1 MRHVY
6 RTFLFFLLLSFPTLA
21 PAELPDFHSPDP
33 SASFDD
39 TDDAT
44 RQGEIT
50 KQAGIFLENLHNHW
64 GDTPEQLRT
73 SIAGSEE
80 SNEQGAL
87 LYPRNIAGHRVLE
100 VYEFGRGSLIRGQ
113 YVILQRPV
121 NGLNEFIGYYN
132 ALKQT
137 LTDTYGQPTTDLV
150 VWDNDLY
157 RAVPNYWGVAVMS
170 GHLHYHAAWAT
181 GDGVL
186 TLELTGR
193 HHSKLRLEYLYE
205 RAGTP
210 A

>member
-1 MRHVY
+1 MRY
-6 RTFLFFLLLSFPTLA
+6 RCLVFFFLPLLSFPTFA
-21 PAELPDFHSPDP
+21 SAELPDFHPPDP

-39 TDDAT
+39 IDDAT

-50 KQAGIFLENLHNHW
+50 KQAGIFLKNLQNHW
-64 GDTPEQLRT
+64 GDNPEQLRT
-73 SIAGSEE
+73 SIAGSGE

-87 LYPRNIAGHRVLE
+87 VYLRNIAEHGVLE
-100 VYEFGRGSLIRGQ
+100 VYEFRRGSLIRGQ
-113 YVILQRPV
+113 YMIVQRPV
-121 NGLNEFIGYYN
+121 NGLNEFIGYYS

-137 LTDTYGQPTTDLV
+137 LTDTYGQPTTDRV

-157 RAVPNYWGVAVMS
+157 RPVPNYWGVAVMS

-181 GDGVL
+181 GDGVI
-186 TLELTGR
+186 TLELTGN
-193 HHSKLRLEYLYE
+193 HHSKLRLEYLNE